1 MRPVKY
7 FNQHLLNYTQ
17 IFDPDPD
24 HIFFPLSVTQKLK
37 LQSQI
42 NIAMK
47 KVCGGH
53 LTAGM
58 LSQNLSETVK
68 SFIANDEAYHFMNKI
83 KDTPAYWK
91 KFLFNVLAME
101 KQLGLPAFSMT
112 LSCSDLQCNE
122 LISVIAKL
130 NRKNLEEDDIN
141 KMDFFDQYHYLNL
154 NPVVLTQHFQY
165 RVELFF
171 KVIIV
176 DGLPGK
182 VKYHS
187 ISVEFQV

>member
-1 MRPVKY
+1 
-7 FNQHLLNYTQ
+7 
-17 IFDPDPD
+17 
-24 HIFFPLSVTQKLK
+24 
-37 LQSQI
+37 
-42 NIAMK
+42 MK
-47 KVCGGH
+47 
-53 LTAGM
+53 
-58 LSQNLSETVK
+58 
-68 SFIANDEAYHFMNKI
+68 
-83 KDTPAYWK
+83 
-91 KFLFNVLAME
+91 
-101 KQLGLPAFSMT
+101 KQLGLPAFFMT

-165 RVELFF
+165 RVEVFF

-176 DGLPGK
+176 DGLPDK

>member
-1 MRPVKY
+1 MKY

-37 LQSQI
+37 PQSQI

-91 KFLFNVLAME
+91 NFLYKVLPMK
-101 KQLGLPAFSMT
+101 KQLGLPAFFMT

-130 NRKNLEEDDIN
+130 NRKNLEEDDIS

-154 NPVVLTQHFQY
+154 NPVVLTQHF
-165 RVELFF
+165 
-171 KVIIV
+171 
-176 DGLPGK
+176 
-182 VKYHS
+182 
-187 ISVEFQV
+187 

>member
-1 MRPVKY
+1 MKY

-37 LQSQI
+37 PQSQI

-58 LSQNLSETVK
+58 LSQNLCETVK

-83 KDTPAYWK
+83 KDTPGYWK
-91 KFLFNVLAME
+91 TFLYKVLAME
-101 KQLGLPAFSMT
+101 KQLGLPAFFMT
-112 LSCSDLQCNE
+112 LSF
-122 LISVIAKL
+122 LIYNAV
-130 NRKNLEEDDIN
+130 N
-141 KMDFFDQYHYLNL
+141 
-154 NPVVLTQHFQY
+154 
-165 RVELFF
+165 
-171 KVIIV
+171 
-176 DGLPGK
+176 
-182 VKYHS
+182 
-187 ISVEFQV
+187 

>member
-1 MRPVKY
+1 
-7 FNQHLLNYTQ
+7 
-17 IFDPDPD
+17 
-24 HIFFPLSVTQKLK
+24 
-37 LQSQI
+37 
-42 NIAMK
+42 MK

-83 KDTPAYWK
+83 KDTPGYWK
-91 KFLFNVLAME
+91 TFLYKVLAME
-101 KQLGLPAFSMT
+101 KQLGLPAFFMT

-141 KMDFFDQYHYLNL
+141 KMDFSDQYHYLNL
-154 NPVVLTQHFQY
+154 NPAVLTQHF
-165 RVELFF
+165 
-171 KVIIV
+171 
-176 DGLPGK
+176 
-182 VKYHS
+182 
-187 ISVEFQV
+187 